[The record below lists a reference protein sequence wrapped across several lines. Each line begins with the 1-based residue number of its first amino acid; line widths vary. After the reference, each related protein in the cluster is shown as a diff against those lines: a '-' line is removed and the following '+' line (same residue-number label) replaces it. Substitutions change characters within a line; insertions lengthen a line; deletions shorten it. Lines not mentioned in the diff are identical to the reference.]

1 MSLDGVAFANAGEL
15 ALIPVG
21 EDLAAA
27 MGPRPLFAGLL
38 GVGLG
43 VVGRDDVAVLLFYV
57 PAFVSWDDMDVRHAR
72 SLPGRRPGQSLG
84 SAGGDG
90 DVWAGPQSGKRTA
103 SRFSDTEGGQQW
115 VTVIA
120 ARRVTRPPLPASRDR
135 RWRRRRSRK
144 HQR

>member
-43 VVGRDDVAVLLFYV
+43 VVGRDHVAVLLFYV
-57 PAFVSWDDMDVRHAR
+57 PAFASWDDMDVRHAR
-72 SLPGRRPGQSLG
+72 SLPGPRPGQNAELLRERRPE
-84 SAGGDG
+84 
-90 DVWAGPQSGKRTA
+90 VWAVPNSGNRPI
-103 SRFSDTEGGQQW
+103 SRFQDTEG
-115 VTVIA
+115 
-120 ARRVTRPPLPASRDR
+120 
-135 RWRRRRSRK
+135 
-144 HQR
+144 